1 MNKAEIKAIW
11 EEMTFLSKDVFFDLL
26 TYAFQ
31 KPFDYLVLD
40 RDNNEYYR
48 KFNKIEI
55 YNKEDY
61 YAEKTVSKKK
71 HNHKTVQKKQR
82 HTMSQS
88 QSQTVHVHL
97 HKNTRSQ
104 KTQSHVH
111 KKTTSTPGAI
121 PFVSP
126 LPMYHPLNN
135 NVPYSSFSSTYP
147 INSFTNQ
154 AAPLV
159 PQAV

>member
-1 MNKAEIKAIW
+1 MPK
-11 EEMTFLSKDVFFDLL
+11 
-26 TYAFQ
+26 
-31 KPFDYLVLD
+31 
-40 RDNNEYYR
+40 
-48 KFNKIEI
+48 
-55 YNKEDY
+55 
-61 YAEKTVSKKK
+61 KTVSKKK

-111 KKTTSTPGAI
+111 KKTTSTPAAI

-147 INSFTNQ
+147 INNFTNH
-154 AAPLV
+154 AAPVVLQSV
-159 PQAV
+159 PHPYGTYSTTASITNTWYITSYITTNTWYITACIATFT